1 MVSPELTAQEKDNRR
16 TAFIITS
23 TLYIGLLMLCFLW
36 IVMVIPDPLPS
47 EIAEGGIEVSYGFDN
62 QGSGDV
68 ESYAPPNTNP
78 PNPQAKAG
86 NPPVDPQPQPE
97 PQPPAPTPQPAPKA
111 NDDDAIVTTDDE
123 DAEEVETKPEPKKEE
138 PKKKVETPV
147 AKPVEAPPKPTPKPT
162 PPAPKVEEK
171 PKPQVDQRALF
182 KKTDK
187 PGAGGTGNGTS
198 DRLAGNNNG
207 DDVGKVG
214 DKGDPRGI
222 MGAKNYSGT
231 PGSGGGDAGGV
242 GSGVN
247 TNIRGWKAR
256 IRQPNPD
263 ELESDGFV
271 VFNVEI
277 DEDGKVQRVLVKES
291 TLPPA
296 DVAVCKRYVQS
307 GTYTP
312 EAGNE
317 GGGVGTV
324 KFVIKAR

>member
-1 MVSPELTAQEKDNRR
+1 MAVETTSPELAAQEKDNRR

-36 IVMVIPDPLPS
+36 IVMIIPDPLPS

-68 ESYAPPNTNP
+68 ESYAPPNAN
-78 PNPQAKAG
+78 
-86 NPPVDPQPQPE
+86 
-97 PQPPAPTPQPAPKA
+97 PPAPAPQPAPKA
-111 NDDDAIVTTDDE
+111 SDDDAIVTTDDE

-138 PKKKVETPV
+138 PKKKVEAPV
-147 AKPVEAPPKPTPKPT
+147 TKPVEAPPRPTPKPT

-187 PGAGGTGNGTS
+187 TGAGGTGNGTS

-207 DDVGKVG
+207 DDAGKVG

-222 MGAKNYSGT
+222 MGSKNYSGT

-247 TNIRGWKAR
+247 SNIRGWNAR

-271 VFNVEI
+271 VFSVEI
-277 DEDGKVQRVLVKES
+277 DEDGKIQRVLVKES

-312 EAGNE
+312 KDGNE